1 MQNQRYVVSPVKKL
15 LVRQWFLLLYSIVS
29 MSVANLVAIG
39 NKSVYLLCSQQGGA
53 KNETSPQIMPF
64 CLLCPQVD
72 VCSLTWI
79 KVC

>member
-15 LVRQWFLLLYSIVS
+15 LVRQWFLLLYSMVS

-53 KNETSPQIMPF
+53 KNETSPHIMTFVYYVPR
-64 CLLCPQVD
+64 
-72 VCSLTWI
+72 
-79 KVC
+79 